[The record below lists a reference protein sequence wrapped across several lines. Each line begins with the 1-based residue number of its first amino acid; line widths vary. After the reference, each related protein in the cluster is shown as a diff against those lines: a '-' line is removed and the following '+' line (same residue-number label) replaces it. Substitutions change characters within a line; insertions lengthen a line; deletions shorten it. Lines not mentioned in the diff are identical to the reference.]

1 MDGSSRE
8 VLHNTTLA
16 DTYAITIDY
25 ENQVLYWADYTLNKI
40 ESSDVD
46 GSNRRTLS
54 TVVRDP
60 YSIAYYNG
68 SLYWGDDYYNRVLT
82 GLATSPGSGTYLGG
96 SLSYDVHGIQVV
108 SRETQ
113 PLGQQHCNS
122 RTLIGAIEIHRQRVN
137 LPLLLGEI
145 EIYMHGCGQLF

>member
-8 VLHNTTLA
+8 VLHDTTLA
-16 DTYAITIDY
+16 DTFAITIDY
-25 ENQVLYWADYTLNKI
+25 ENQVLYWADYSLNRI

-54 TVVRDP
+54 TFVRDP

-68 SLYWGDDYYNRVLT
+68 SLYWGDNYYNRVLT
-82 GLATSPGSGTYLGG
+82 GSATSPGSGTYLGG
-96 SLSYDVHGIQVV
+96 GVRYDVYGIHVV

-113 PLGQQHCNS
+113 PLGQQYNK
-122 RTLIGAIEIHRQRVN
+122 
-137 LPLLLGEI
+137 
-145 EIYMHGCGQLF
+145 